1 MVVPPEGAMA
11 VRFAI
16 IVPLLPCLS
25 HNEGEAGRLNSGW
38 NPEWMRCW
46 KWRWQDQRR
55 RFSMSCQRPRLANVV
70 AAAAKAVATMAKIGA
85 AATEVLTLVVTKVAP
100 AASELLFVA
109 ARLW

>member
-1 MVVPPEGAMA
+1 
-11 VRFAI
+11 
-16 IVPLLPCLS
+16 
-25 HNEGEAGRLNSGW
+25 
-38 NPEWMRCW
+38 
-46 KWRWQDQRR
+46 
-55 RFSMSCQRPRLANVV
+55 MSCQRPRLANVV